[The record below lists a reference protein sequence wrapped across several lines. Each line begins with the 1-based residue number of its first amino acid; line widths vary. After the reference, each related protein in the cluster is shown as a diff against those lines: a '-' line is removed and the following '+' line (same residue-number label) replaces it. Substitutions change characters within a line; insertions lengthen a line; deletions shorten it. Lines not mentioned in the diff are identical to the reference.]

1 MYQRVLLLYI
11 YLHLHTHTHTPCHT
25 DVNLMLLPMSCQSTA
40 ACIQIGQIVANVK
53 FAHIDNGSHCRRS
66 GQSDLRPVHYNLHIC
81 CNGHAAVWQK
91 LHRYYG
97 ICPTERTNQFP
108 NQQTIHTLQIPLQ
121 TASFLACNKLNNSIP
136 FRSNFFFPIYYLIL
150 LLYLLLLVPSIFLV
164 QLFVYFY
171 LKLSDCLFLLF

>member
-1 MYQRVLLLYI
+1 
-11 YLHLHTHTHTPCHT
+11 
-25 DVNLMLLPMSCQSTA
+25 MSCQSTA

-53 FAHIDNGSHCRRS
+53 FAHIDNGSHCRSS

-108 NQQTIHTLQIPLQ
+108 NQQTTIYINNTNSTANCKFFSVPQTLQFHSVPFQ
-121 TASFLACNKLNNSIP
+121 FFLS
-136 FRSNFFFPIYYLIL
+136 YIL
-150 LLYLLLLVPSIFLV
+150 LNTTTKHFSSTTFCLLLP
-164 QLFVYFY
+164 YFT
-171 LKLSDCLFLLF
+171 SS